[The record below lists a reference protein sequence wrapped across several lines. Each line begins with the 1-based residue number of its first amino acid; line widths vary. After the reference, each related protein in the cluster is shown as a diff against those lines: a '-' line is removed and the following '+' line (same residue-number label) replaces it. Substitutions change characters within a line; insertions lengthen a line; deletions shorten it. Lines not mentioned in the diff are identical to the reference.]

1 MAQGRARAGSW
12 WVVAA
17 AAAAA
22 VGSGCGDRRERA
34 AGGAAAADSAP
45 SAGGT
50 LVVGIKADPDSLNPY
65 LARQSE
71 SLLIASRVLPRLW
84 REVLPGDAE
93 PAGLKPE
100 LVDGEPRFEDGG
112 KAVRLAL
119 RSDAAWSDGS
129 PVTCDDVRFTWQAQI
144 DPTLGWRAASIKRHI
159 TAIECAGPQTVLARF
174 DRAYPEMLV
183 DLNDLHLLPRS
194 LAAVPRGA
202 WREIDWAARLPAAGP
217 YRIERSQAGQEI
229 VLARNPAFRGA
240 PGLPRIDRI
249 VFRVVP
255 DQTARLTQ
263 LLAGDLDLVDG
274 VPPGNAA
281 LAARGSGIAIVKRPG
296 WGYTYVGWMDLDPAA
311 YRAFRA
317 RREAACRAAKQ
328 EDCPDDAAAVARLA
342 AEQPHPL
349 FGDPRVRRAMT
360 LAIDRQAIVDTLLA
374 GQGEVPASPIL
385 SPLPEHDPSLAG
397 PPHDRARARAL
408 LAEAG
413 FADRDGDGTL
423 DKEGKPFAFELAV
436 QAGHA
441 LRRDAAVMV
450 QRDLA
455 ALGIAVTIRP
465 VEDSAFFA
473 TLGGRG
479 TDAWVG
485 SWRVPGRVDMV
496 DLLHAAAAGTGGLNF
511 GAWSEPE
518 ADRLAL
524 AARDETDRARRAE
537 LWRGWERIFVAEQP
551 YTLLFREARLTAVR
565 ERVRGEESLLANDP
579 LNGVE
584 GWWLDR
590 GQQP

>member
-1 MAQGRARAGSW
+1 MAQARARAGAW
-12 WVVAA
+12 W
-17 AAAAA
+17 AAAA
-22 VGSGCGDRRERA
+22 VAAALGNGCGDDRERA
-34 AGGAAAADSAP
+34 SGGQAAAESVP
-45 SAGGT
+45 VPGGT
-50 LVVGIKADPDSLNPY
+50 LVIGIKADPDSLNPY

-100 LVDGEPRFEDGG
+100 LVAGEPRFEDDG
-112 KAVRLAL
+112 KTVLLAL
-119 RSDAAWSDGS
+119 GRDVAWSNGS
-129 PVTCDDVRFTWQAQI
+129 PVTCEDVRFTWQAQV
-144 DPTLGWRAASIKRHI
+144 DPALGWRAASIKRHI
-159 TAIECAGPQTVLARF
+159 KAIECADPQTVVARF

-194 LAAVPRGA
+194 LAAVPRGE
-202 WREIDWAARLPAAGP
+202 WRQVDWAARLPAAGP
-217 YRIERSQAGQEI
+217 YRIERAVAGQEI
-229 VLARNPAFRGA
+229 VLVRNPAFRGA
-240 PGLPRIDRI
+240 SGPPRIDRI

-274 VPPGNAA
+274 VPPGNTA
-281 LAARGSGIAIVKRPG
+281 LAAPGSGVAIIKRPG
-296 WGYTYVGWMDLDPAA
+296 WGYTYVGWMDLDLAA
-311 YRAFRA
+311 YRAYRA

-328 EDCPDDAAAVARLA
+328 EDCPDDAPTVARLA
-342 AEQPHPL
+342 AERPHPL
-349 FGDPRVRRAMT
+349 FGDPRVRQAMT
-360 LAIDRQAIVDTLLA
+360 LAIDRQALVDTLLA

-385 SPLPEHDPSLAG
+385 APLPEHDASLATT
-397 PPHDRARARAL
+397 PRDPARARAL

-423 DKEGKPFAFELAV
+423 DREGKPFVFELAV
-436 QAGHA
+436 QAGNA

-455 ALGIAVTIRP
+455 ALGIVVTIRP

-473 TLGGRG
+473 MLGGRG
-479 TDAWVG
+479 ADAWIG

-496 DLLHAAAAGTGGLNF
+496 DLLHAEAAGTGGLNF

-524 AARDETDRARRAE
+524 AARDEPDRARRAG
-537 LWRGWERIFVAEQP
+537 LWRAWERIFVAEQP

-565 ERVRGEESLLANDP
+565 ERVRGEQTLLANDP

-584 GWWLDR
+584 SWWLAR
-590 GQQP
+590 R